1 MTAPAPR
8 RLVIGR
14 LRKPHGLKG
23 EFTVFPLTSTPEAV
37 FAAGSKLMRV
47 DLAGAEQGEVVVETA
62 KPYHREWLVKFRG
75 VADRDTLDTFR
86 GDFLSAEA
94 GELKEPEGDEVYLH
108 ELDGF
113 AVRNEAGEPL
123 GLITSLY
130 EMSQGLMIEVQGPK
144 REFLLPYKKEF
155 IVGVDR
161 VGRRLTVR
169 VPDGL
174 LD

>member
-1 MTAPAPR
+1 MTVPTPR

-23 EFTVFPLTSTPEAV
+23 EFTVFPLTSTPETV
-37 FAAGSKLMRV
+37 FAAGSTLMRV
-47 DLAGAEQGEVVVETA
+47 DLSGTEQGEVVVETA

-75 VADRDTLDTFR
+75 VADRDLLETFR
-86 GDFLSAEA
+86 GQFLTAPSES
-94 GELKEPEGDEVYLH
+94 LKEPEGDEVYLH
-108 ELDGF
+108 ELTGF
-113 AVRNEAGEPL
+113 AVRDEAGEPL

-130 EMSQGLMIEVQGPK
+130 EMASGLMIEVQGPK
-144 REFLLPYKKEF
+144 REFLLPYKKDF

-161 VGRRLTVR
+161 GERRLTVR

>member
-1 MTAPAPR
+1 VTVPTPR

-23 EFTVFPLTSTPEAV
+23 EFTVFPLTSTPETV
-37 FAAGSKLMRV
+37 FAVGSTLMRV
-47 DLAGAEQGEVVVETA
+47 DLAGAEQGEVVVESA

-75 VADRDTLDTFR
+75 VADRDLLESFR
-86 GDFLSAEA
+86 GQFLTAATEV
-94 GELKEPEGDEVYLH
+94 LKEPEGDEVYLH

-113 AVRNEAGEPL
+113 AVRDEAGEPL

-130 EMSQGLMIEVQGPK
+130 EMASGLMIEVQGPK
-144 REFLLPYKKEF
+144 REFLLPYKKDF

-161 VGRRLTVR
+161 AERRLTVR

>member
-1 MTAPAPR
+1 MTTAPR
-8 RLVIGR
+8 RLVVGR

-23 EFTVFPLTSTPEAV
+23 EFTVFPLTSTPDAV
-37 FAAGSKLMRV
+37 FAPGARLMRV
-47 DLAGAEQGEVVVETA
+47 DLAGAEQGEIEVETA

-75 VADRDTLDTFR
+75 LAERDLLDTFR
-86 GDFLSAEA
+86 GHFLSAEA
-94 GELKEPEGDEVYLH
+94 EGLTPPEGDEVYLH

-113 AVRNEAGEPL
+113 AVRDEAGTPL

-130 EMSQGLMIEVQGPK
+130 EMAQGLMIEVQGPK

-155 IVGVDR
+155 IVGVER
-161 VGRRLTVR
+161 EARRLVVR